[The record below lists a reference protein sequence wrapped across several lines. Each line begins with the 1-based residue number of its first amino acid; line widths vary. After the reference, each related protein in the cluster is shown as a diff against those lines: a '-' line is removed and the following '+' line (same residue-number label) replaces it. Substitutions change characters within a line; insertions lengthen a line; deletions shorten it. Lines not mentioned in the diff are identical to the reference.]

1 MRKIFYAGLLAV
13 AASGIAIAQ
22 LATAPAQ
29 QAVAPPAVTADGD
42 VDPATLRPLG
52 PKVSA
57 KLNIDFGTRDI
68 IPEITVIAPTQGRDA
83 DWVNHDMQSFTKI
96 TLTRQ
101 LGWNG
106 EEVPLKT

>member
-52 PKVSA
+52 P
-57 KLNIDFGTRDI
+57 
-68 IPEITVIAPTQGRDA
+68 
-83 DWVNHDMQSFTKI
+83 
-96 TLTRQ
+96 
-101 LGWNG
+101 
-106 EEVPLKT
+106 